1 LSYRGNNGSAAG
13 SGSAAHTGSN
23 KNHIAS
29 GKNFSKFFPVFF
41 ERFFTNIRV
50 SACTKPAGY
59 RSSYLYLMSC
69 AAAVQYLSISVY
81 SHVFNTDKPAFYHTF
96 YCITSTAANS
106 YYSGNKAL
114 AQSDLERMVV
124 RYGDTSAG
132 VQGAMLLAQI
142 LYEGGKW
149 PEGIAKLEAAAAR
162 SSGRRFSAAL
172 QGLIATGF
180 ADQQKYDDAAKH
192 YLRASDEAPFPAD
205 KDLYRAD
212 AARILM
218 LAGKQDDA
226 RKIWAALAS
235 KLDSPVLGEAKI
247 RLGELS
253 VVPPAKN

>member
-1 LSYRGNNGSAAG
+1 MTKTGEAARPPRDLDTDSLLDTIRARRREITIG
-13 SGSAAHTGSN
+13 VIALAAIG
-23 KNHIAS
+23 
-29 GKNFSKFFPVFF
+29 G
-41 ERFFTNIRV
+41 
-50 SACTKPAGY
+50 
-59 RSSYLYLMSC
+59 
-69 AAAVQYLSISVY
+69 
-81 SHVFNTDKPAFYHTF
+81 TF
-96 YCITSTAANS
+96 YVWRESVLKKEENAERALNTAANS